1 MAFLLNIQFKQIVS
15 LSHVLNVIFIIYIA
29 FFVIPNVRSH
39 VTFLNE
45 LDKYWLK
52 VHRAWFID
60 VMQGNNKG
68 I

>member
-1 MAFLLNIQFKQIVS
+1 MVFLLNIRFQQIVS
-15 LSHVLNVIFIIYIA
+15 LSHVLDVIFIICIA
-29 FFVIPNVRSH
+29 FFVILNVRSH

-45 LDKYWLK
+45 LNKYWLK
-52 VHRAWFID
+52 VHRTWFID